1 MLTDGRTDIWTDGHK
16 DGWMDRPFYRDAR
29 THLKTKRNEER
40 KLEAFVFLL
49 SEVLVL
55 TCDHSLMVKQYHLC
69 VSLSVYLVCATE
81 NE

>member
-1 MLTDGRTDIWTDGHK
+1 MDANGHTDIRTDSRT
-16 DGWMDRPFYRDAR
+16 DRPSYRDAK